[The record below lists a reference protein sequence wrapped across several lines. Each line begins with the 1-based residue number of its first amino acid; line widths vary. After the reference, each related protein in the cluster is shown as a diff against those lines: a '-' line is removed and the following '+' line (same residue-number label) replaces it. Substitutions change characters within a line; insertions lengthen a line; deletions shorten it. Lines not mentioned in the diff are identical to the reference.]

1 MSLIEM
7 ISELREELAA
17 VDQAIAAVARVA
29 QSQRK
34 PRGRPPAW
42 FASKAPASKAPG
54 SNGSVIEVQRRKR
67 GRPRKS

>member
-1 MSLIEM
+1 MSLNEM
-7 ISELREELAA
+7 ISELRAELAA
-17 VDQAIAAVARVA
+17 VDQAIAAVARIA

-42 FASKAPASKAPG
+42 MAARAPASDA
-54 SNGSVIEVQRRKR
+54 SMMEVPRRR